1 MYFACISCLPPPL
14 RPVRMHMDIDSN
26 MEMVGKRFPYYT
38 EYQVWPQLAAP
49 QYTTAVSVS
58 IVCSF
63 ITCLC
68 VRARAHVHEVE
79 GMKSHKPAPML
90 CVYYYCT
97 IAKKTYTMRKTVYH
111 VCVNV
116 PISSGWL

>member
-1 MYFACISCLPPPL
+1 
-14 RPVRMHMDIDSN
+14 MHMDIDSN

-38 EYQVWPQLAAP
+38 EYQVWPQVAAP

-58 IVCSF
+58 IVCGF

-68 VRARAHVHEVE
+68 VCVRARAHMHEVE
-79 GMKSHKPAPML
+79 GLKSHKPAPML

-97 IAKKTYTMRKTVYH
+97 IAKNLYH
-111 VCVNV
+111 AQNRISCVCQCAYFFRLALTTADASV
-116 PISSGWL
+116 GYC